1 MKQPEFVCYQLQ
13 QLTSPCPYA
22 NSQSAFCSFYIFSC
36 LGPYMLI
43 PQPPLQWPTLK
54 WSLFQSQPVPF
65 QYNADVVHLS
75 VLLHVCSWQHCSASS
90 CNDSHKLCIVLPLP
104 LRAFVLNLLVVYRL
118 PNCST
123 ATEELPR
130 SIMGKKLRKV
140 YQFHVPCQQL
150 WVEVT
155 RPWSFWWGCTWKG
168 LMQQSS
174 NKSVYSLVLGL

>member
-1 MKQPEFVCYQLQ
+1 
-13 QLTSPCPYA
+13 
-22 NSQSAFCSFYIFSC
+22 
-36 LGPYMLI
+36 
-43 PQPPLQWPTLK
+43 
-54 WSLFQSQPVPF
+54 
-65 QYNADVVHLS
+65 
-75 VLLHVCSWQHCSASS
+75 
-90 CNDSHKLCIVLPLP
+90 
-104 LRAFVLNLLVVYRL
+104 L

-123 ATEELPR
+123 ATEELPK

-155 RPWSFWWGCTWKG
+155 RPWSFWWGCTRKG